1 MQFPP
6 GLNPSLSPQGGLG
19 LYSGARGGGGSG
31 ARRISHVRDAGA
43 GRRGGG
49 ARGANSAPSK
59 PRLPEVL
66 RNGRSFST
74 RTGWVSR
81 TLFLALVD
89 QGIVPSQK
97 LGYSEVPE
105 AIKFFHFS

>member
-1 MQFPP
+1 MERDEFPTYGTP
-6 GLNPSLSPQGGLG
+6 EL
-19 LYSGARGGGGSG
+19 
-31 ARRISHVRDAGA
+31 GA
-43 GRRGGG
+43 GGGG

-97 LGYSEVPE
+97 LG
-105 AIKFFHFS
+105 